1 MMTVLCYIEHNDR
14 YLMLHR
20 TKKKDDLNAGK
31 WLGVG
36 GKLEPG
42 ETPEEALVREV
53 KEETGLTLTSYTRR
67 GLVTFVSG
75 EYTEYLFLFTA
86 DKFKG
91 SLIECEEGLLKWVE
105 KCDILSLP
113 LWEGDAV
120 FLSLLT
126 QNVPYFSL
134 KLCYDGD
141 RLISATEF

>member
-1 MMTVLCYIEHNDR
+1 MMTVLCYIEQDDR

-20 TKKKDDLNAGK
+20 TKKANDINAGK

-75 EYTEYLFLFTA
+75 AYTEYLFLFTA
-86 DKFKG
+86 DKFEG
-91 SLIECEEGLLKWVE
+91 SLIECEEGILQWVE

-113 LWEGDAV
+113 LWEGDAA

-126 QNVPYFSL
+126 EDAPYFSL

-141 RLISATEF
+141 RLISAAEF